1 MPIWNNDNA
10 PINLPL
16 PTMGGK
22 VFWEE
27 LDKKSG
33 YTLQKHKLEGHC
45 RLLNADSVRVAWGT
59 EEVKQNPQMD
69 SDLVEELAKRILE
82 RLK

>member
-33 YTLQKHKLEGHC
+33 YTLQKHKLEGH
-45 RLLNADSVRVAWGT
+45 
-59 EEVKQNPQMD
+59 
-69 SDLVEELAKRILE
+69 
-82 RLK
+82 